1 MSPTA
6 QRCLDFDKKKNS
18 VSEDFIDEHLFVEA
32 LALAAFEVV
41 YRDPQPSEAEKIIL
55 LIERMNNSQGPKRV
69 QMAHGI
75 TRFGQAGENVND
87 LTTILRQNYPHFFEL
102 PDECQ

>member
-6 QRCLDFDKKKNS
+6 QRCLDFDTKKKSPIVVN
-18 VSEDFIDEHLFVEA
+18 EEYIDEHLFVEA

-55 LIERMNNSQGPKRV
+55 LIERMNNSKGPK
-69 QMAHGI
+69 
-75 TRFGQAGENVND
+75 NV
-87 LTTILRQNYPHFFEL
+87 
-102 PDECQ
+102 